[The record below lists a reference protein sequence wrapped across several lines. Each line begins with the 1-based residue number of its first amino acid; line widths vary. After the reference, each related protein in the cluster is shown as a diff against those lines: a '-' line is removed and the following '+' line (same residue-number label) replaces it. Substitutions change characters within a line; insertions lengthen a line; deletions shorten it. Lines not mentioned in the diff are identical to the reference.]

1 MAAALTVPLRAGP
14 SSGYG
19 TAQNGSTLVG
29 TRPALIP
36 VTGDLMTIEVGTQ
49 KLGRV
54 GRRGRQGRPQ
64 RPNDGA
70 SLPIGEVD
78 ANIFACP
85 ACSRP
90 LGTGTRRCP
99 GCGTG
104 LVAGVRLSRVAVFV
118 GVGLFSGMI
127 ASAGLMALLTRA
139 PARPVDVAVAPPA
152 TTVQSSQVPIVPDP
166 APVVVGIPSS
176 AVSALRQTTFLN
188 QRVMSDAV
196 RLEAVLDEARPSG
209 GELAPT
215 VGEWDARGA
224 VSKDL
229 TAFYADIA
237 GTANEGLS
245 ASLADSRSFVASAKQ
260 MLTILAGLDRIDA
273 ASRTL

>member
-1 MAAALTVPLRAGP
+1 
-14 SSGYG
+14 
-19 TAQNGSTLVG
+19 
-29 TRPALIP
+29 
-36 VTGDLMTIEVGTQ
+36 MTIEVGTQ

-64 RPNDGA
+64 RPQDGP

-152 TTVQSSQVPIVPDP
+152 TIAQPTQAPIVPDP
-166 APVVVGIPSS
+166 APAAVTGVPSS
-176 AVSALRQTTFLN
+176 AVSALRQSTFLN
-188 QRVMSDAV
+188 QRVMTDAA
-196 RLEAVLDEARPSG
+196 RLQAVLDGARPSG
-209 GELAPT
+209 SEIAPILRSLASSAAFGARLAPT
-215 VGEWDARGA
+215 VGEWDAGAA

-229 TAFYADIA
+229 VAFYGDIA

-245 ASLADSRSFVASAKQ
+245 ASLADSRSFVASAHQ
-260 MLTILAGLDRIDA
+260 MLKILTGLDGIDA
-273 ASRTL
+273 ASRTLAGKADIELPPLQAPTP

>member
-1 MAAALTVPLRAGP
+1 
-14 SSGYG
+14 
-19 TAQNGSTLVG
+19 
-29 TRPALIP
+29 
-36 VTGDLMTIEVGTQ
+36 MTIEVGTQ

-64 RPNDGA
+64 RQHDAA

-99 GCGTG
+99 SCGTG

-127 ASAGLMALLTRA
+127 ASAGLMAVLSRG
-139 PARPVDVAVAPPA
+139 PARPADVAIAPPA
-152 TTVQSSQVPIVPDP
+152 PIVQASQVPIVPDP
-166 APVVVGIPSS
+166 GPVTVAGIPTG
-176 AVSALRQTTFLN
+176 AVSALRQSTFLN
-188 QRVMSDAV
+188 QRVLSDAG
-196 RLEAVLDEARPSG
+196 RLEAVLAESRPSG
-209 GELAPT
+209 GEIAPILRSLASSAAFGARLAPT
-215 VGEWDARGA
+215 VGEWDKGTA
-224 VSKDL
+224 VSQDL
-229 TAFYADIA
+229 VVFYAEIA

-245 ASLADSRSFVASAKQ
+245 ASLADSRSFIASAHR
-260 MLTILAGLDRIDA
+260 MLRILAGLDGIDA
-273 ASRTL
+273 ASRTLAGSADIELPPLEAPAQ

>member
-1 MAAALTVPLRAGP
+1 
-14 SSGYG
+14 
-19 TAQNGSTLVG
+19 
-29 TRPALIP
+29 
-36 VTGDLMTIEVGTQ
+36 MTIEVGTQ

-54 GRRGRQGRPQ
+54 GRRGRQGRNQ
-64 RPNDGA
+64 RPSDAA

-99 GCGTG
+99 SCGTG

-127 ASAGLMALLTRA
+127 ASAGLMAVLTRA

-152 TTVQSSQVPIVPDP
+152 TTVQASQVPIVPDP
-166 APVVVGIPSS
+166 APAVVGIPSS
-176 AVSALRQTTFLN
+176 AVSALRQSTFLN
-188 QRVMSDAV
+188 QRVMSDAG
-196 RLEAVLDEARPSG
+196 RLEAVLAEARPSG
-209 GELAPT
+209 GELAPILRSLASSAAFGTRLAPT
-215 VGEWDARGA
+215 VGEWDAGAA

-237 GTANEGLS
+237 GTANDGLS
-245 ASLADSRSFVASAKQ
+245 ASLADSRSFVGSAKQ
-260 MLTILAGLDRIDA
+260 MLKILARLDGIDA
-273 ASRTL
+273 ASRSLAGSADVELPPLQAPTP